1 LNTFS
6 IDENWSRISENKK
19 KSKSQI
25 MAMGK
30 MVRDS
35 REKKCMPCV
44 VARIYIVLLV
54 VLERGVRVRRNCNI
68 FNQEDVCKIILIN
81 SQIRSTLSCGSH
93 ASYFSVSKIIPK
105 YSRQADGPRIL

>member
-68 FNQEDVCKIILIN
+68 FNLAMENVLK
-81 SQIRSTLSCGSH
+81 RCG
-93 ASYFSVSKIIPK
+93 AV
-105 YSRQADGPRIL
+105 RQCLTPAHKVFRDRMTETG